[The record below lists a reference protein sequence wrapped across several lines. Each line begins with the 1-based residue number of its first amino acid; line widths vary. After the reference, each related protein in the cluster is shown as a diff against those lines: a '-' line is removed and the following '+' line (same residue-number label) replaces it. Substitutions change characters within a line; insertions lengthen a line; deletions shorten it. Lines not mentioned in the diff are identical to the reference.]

1 MPKLLYNTPVTMKI
15 DEFKYN
21 LPEELI
27 AQYPPEERGTSNL
40 LVLDRENGKFEDRK
54 YYNVSDYIKK
64 GDVVVLNETK
74 VLNSR
79 TYFLTPKDKRVEVL
93 FLEDLSKGDWFVLI
107 GRARNVKIGDV
118 LVHEESYDTKILIK
132 QRKKNGFVV
141 KFEKENAYELFEN
154 YGHTPLPPYMN
165 REDIESDKERYNTV
179 FSNIPGAVAAP
190 TASLNLTEEIIE
202 KIKDKG
208 AEIVK
213 IDLRVGW
220 GTFAPIREED
230 IEEYQIHEEH
240 IEISEETVSVINKAI
255 LQGGRVWA
263 FGTTVARTLESVA
276 YKEKQGGKYLVKSYS
291 GYTDLYIYPG
301 YEWKIVDILVTN
313 FHMPD
318 SSLILLVSSFAGKE
332 NIKRAYQHAI
342 GNKYKFLSYGD
353 SMLIGDN
360 LIEE

>member
-1 MPKLLYNTPVTMKI
+1 MKI

-27 AQYPPEERGTSNL
+27 AQFPPKERGTSHL
-40 LVLDRENGKFEDRK
+40 LILDKENGRLEDRK
-54 YYNVSDYIKK
+54 YYNIPDYIKE
-64 GDVVVLNETK
+64 GDVVVLNETR

-79 TYFLTPKDKRVEVL
+79 TYFLTSKGKRVEVL
-93 FLEDLSKGDWFVLI
+93 FLEDLSEEGWFVLI
-107 GRARNVKIGDV
+107 GRARNVDFGDI
-118 LVHEESYDTKILIK
+118 LVNEEGEEIRILVK
-132 QRKKNGFVV
+132 ERKENGFIVT
-141 KFEKENAYELFEN
+141 FQEGNPFELFEN

-165 REDIESDKERYNTV
+165 RGDVESDKERYNTV

-190 TASLNLTEEIIE
+190 TASLNLTEQIIE
-202 KIKDKG
+202 DIKSKG
-208 AEIVK
+208 ANIVK
-213 IDLRVGW
+213 IDLKVGW
-220 GTFAPIREED
+220 GTFAPIRGED
-230 IEEYQIHEEH
+230 IEEHQIHEEH
-240 IEISEETVSVINKAI
+240 IDISEETSSVINEAI
-255 LQGGRVWA
+255 LAGSRVWA

-276 YKEKQGGKYLVKSYS
+276 YEDKESGKYLVKSYS

-301 YEWKIVDILVTN
+301 YEWKVVDTLVTN

-332 NIKRAYQHAI
+332 NIKRAYQHAV